1 MFKTNV
7 GDIWGKW
14 GVTYRENVF
23 STCFSFFRADHLEK
37 LADVSVKFTYSGVDA
52 ALDRVEAAIARAA
65 QRGDEGRSAFDD
77 GRGGATTLSCLTN
90 RNYDA
95 IVGFSQVG

>member
-1 MFKTNV
+1 MGKM
-7 GDIWGKW
+7 GCDMWGKC
-14 GVTYRENVF
+14 VLHVF
-23 STCFSFFRADHLEK
+23 FLFFRADHLEK
-37 LADVSVKFTYSGVDA
+37 LVDVSVNFTYSGVDA

>member
-1 MFKTNV
+1 MGKMFSP
-7 GDIWGKW
+7 
-14 GVTYRENVF
+14 RVF
-23 STCFSFFRADHLEK
+23 PFSRADHLEK
-37 LADVSVKFTYSGVDA
+37 LVDVSVKFTYSGVDA

>member
-1 MFKTNV
+1 V
-7 GDIWGKW
+7 
-14 GVTYRENVF
+14 
-23 STCFSFFRADHLEK
+23 
-37 LADVSVKFTYSGVDA
+37 DVSVKFTYSGVDA

-95 IVGFSQVG
+95 IVERPPPGVTISSSAACPHAIRR